1 MIGDKIYK
9 DNYEW
14 EECGKTPGNWIVYK
28 TKLESGFESLM
39 ALPPGRENCC
49 KDV

>member
-1 MIGDKIYK
+1 MIGDKTYK

-14 EECGKTPGNWIVYK
+14 EECGKTPGNWVVYR
-28 TKLESGFESLM
+28 TKCEDGNYFFK
-39 ALPPGRENCC
+39 ALPPKEENCC